1 MIRFFLLCLV
11 FSTTSNL
18 SSQSFLSVGS
28 RSNALA
34 NASVALSDCW
44 AYHHNPGALGA
55 IVKPEIGVS
64 YGNRF
69 LLKELQ
75 NQGLVYVQPIKI
87 GVISF
92 GAQLYGLDIYR
103 ASRIGGGYSLKLSD
117 NLFVGVQMNYQR
129 LHLSSN
135 YGTKNSVTAEAGVYF
150 KLTNEWKIGV
160 SVFNLARAKLSLFE
174 NERSPTIMRLGAV
187 YQFSKKAL
195 FAIEIEKNVNYFPR
209 LKGAIEYIPG
219 KNFYLRGGIATQP
232 IEFTF
237 GFGYVFKV
245 FQFDIG
251 SSYQQVVG
259 WSPHFSLAYKL
270 KK

>member
-44 AYHHNPGALGA
+44 AYHHNPGALA
-55 IVKPEIGVS
+55 AVVTSEIGCS

-92 GAQLYGLDIYR
+92 VTFKLLLDI
-103 ASRIGGGYSLKLSD
+103 
-117 NLFVGVQMNYQR
+117 Q
-129 LHLSSN
+129 
-135 YGTKNSVTAEAGVYF
+135 
-150 KLTNEWKIGV
+150 
-160 SVFNLARAKLSLFE
+160 
-174 NERSPTIMRLGAV
+174 
-187 YQFSKKAL
+187 
-195 FAIEIEKNVNYFPR
+195 NVCSYCD
-209 LKGAIEYIPG
+209 
-219 KNFYLRGGIATQP
+219 GIQ
-232 IEFTF
+232 ID
-237 GFGYVFKV
+237 
-245 FQFDIG
+245 Q
-251 SSYQQVVG
+251 
-259 WSPHFSLAYKL
+259 
-270 KK
+270 